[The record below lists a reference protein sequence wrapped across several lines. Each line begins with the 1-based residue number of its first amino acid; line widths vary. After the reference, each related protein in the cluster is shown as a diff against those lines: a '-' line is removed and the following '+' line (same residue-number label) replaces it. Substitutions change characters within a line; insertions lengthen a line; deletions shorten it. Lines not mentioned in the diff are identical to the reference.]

1 MNVNNNKFIKLIN
14 FIEDSLL
21 VVILSSMI
29 ILAVYQI
36 ISRNVFSEG
45 VVWIDPLLRTL
56 VLWVGLAGAVVA
68 TRTDHH
74 IKIDIF
80 AKYLPNNFQPYVHRV
95 VYLFTFLICLLIAW
109 HAARFVFSEY
119 EYGTIAFA
127 SVPAWLTAIII
138 PVSFFLIAIRYACL
152 MVTLNTQRPGSM
164 SDVGS
169 ES

>member
-1 MNVNNNKFIKLIN
+1 MNVNNNKFIKAVN

-36 ISRNVFSEG
+36 ISRNLFAEG

-95 VYLFTFLICLLIAW
+95 IYLFTCLICLLISW

-127 SVPAWLTAIII
+127 SVPAWLAAIII
-138 PVSFFLIAIRYACL
+138 PISFFLIATRYALL
-152 MVTLNTQRPGSM
+152 MVTLNTQRLGSM